1 MIKVVLEIFP
11 KEEVLDPETKIVT
24 KSLQDLGF
32 DKLKEIKL
40 GKQILIYLNEQDKE
54 KALEYSKQMCE
65 KLLVNTI
72 IQDYKVYIDEE
83 K

>member
-40 GKQILIYLNEQDKE
+40 GKQILMYLEEQDKE
-54 KALEYSKQMCE
+54 KALKYSRQMCE

>member
-40 GKQILIYLNEQDKE
+40 GKQILIYLNEQDKKKSLGVFKTNVWE
-54 KALEYSKQMCE
+54 IVS
-65 KLLVNTI
+65 
-72 IQDYKVYIDEE
+72 
-83 K
+83 

>member
-54 KALEYSKQMCE
+54 KALEYSNKCV
-65 KLLVNTI
+65 KIVNTI